1 MATRVPFAW
10 NRANFKWNDSSAL
23 GSQRSTIPLKW
34 DDCALLLEIA
44 AAAQGGHLHQVWKDK
59 KKKKRFVEL
68 LCVVE
73 GKEYKETKS
82 IEDVEILIKDVELV
96 LKEAMGIDLKVK
108 I

>member
-1 MATRVPFAW
+1 MATRVPFTW
-10 NRANFKWNDSSAL
+10 NGANFKWDDSSAL

-34 DDCALLLEIA
+34 DDCALLSEIA
-44 AAAQGGHLHQVWKDK
+44 AAAQGGHLHQIWKDK

-68 LCVVE
+68 LCIVE